1 MGKLSSAKFLRLL
14 QTFGEEELKA
24 FRLWLQS
31 PWCNSNKNL
40 NRLLD
45 QLKAHHPHFAE
56 AELSKEKLFRQ
67 VLPTGKY
74 SARRMNNLLSEAYLA
89 AEQFLVF
96 QRFAREQNLR
106 QELLAK
112 EFQRRSLN
120 DWFLK
125 SAYCEIERLEHI
137 KVKAWEDQVELFR
150 QYRRL
155 YHHPSQ
161 ELRME
166 TGSSIIDRMGEQLD
180 LLYLLEKAGIINE
193 MTTRNRLLQN
203 EHHAV
208 EEELKRWASASI
220 GIQHPAIALYRLRFA
235 GADEDQLAQYQALQA
250 KLLDCIDQLDAKEQ
264 KLHLLS
270 LLNDAMRLIK
280 SGQLDITAS
289 LPLYQLGL
297 QTGILLQEGKLSRN
311 TYTTIVIASN
321 TKGDFGFTQDFIE
334 RYAAYLDEAIREDC
348 TCWASAHLAYWQGQ
362 LGVCLERLREHDF
375 RAPYFQLISRVL
387 SVQAYFDL
395 YLQDD
400 AYQVYLF
407 AFFDTFERWLSREK
421 IWSKANQAAF
431 LRFVQKCRALAK
443 CYGAADF
450 NPQKVS
456 ALLEGEHN
464 IQALNW
470 LQQRQELV
478 LRLRAS

>member
-1 MGKLSSAKFLRLL
+1 MSELSSAKLIRLL
-14 QTFGEEELKA
+14 KSFEEGELKA

-40 NRLLD
+40 IRLLD
-45 QLKAHHPHFAE
+45 RLKPHHPHFSE
-56 AELSKEKLFRQ
+56 AGLSKEKLFRQ

-96 QRFAREQNLR
+96 QRFAREESLH

-120 DWFLK
+120 DWFFK
-125 SAYCEIERLEHI
+125 SAHREIERLEQI
-137 KVKAWEDQVELFR
+137 QVKAWEDQVELFR

-161 ELRME
+161 KPRME
-166 TGSSIIDRMGEQLD
+166 AGSRIIDRMGEQLD
-180 LLYLLEKAGIINE
+180 LLYLLEKASIINE
-193 MTTRNRLLQN
+193 MMARNRLLRN

-208 EEELKRWASASI
+208 DEELKRWEAASA
-220 GIQHPAIALYRLRFA
+220 GIHHPAIELYRLRFA
-235 GADEDQLAQYQALQA
+235 YTKENQSAQYQALRT
-250 KLLDCIDQLDAKEQ
+250 KLLDSMSQLDAKEQ

-270 LLNDAMRLIK
+270 LLNDTMQLIK

-297 QTGILLQEGKLSRN
+297 QTGILLHEGKLSRN
-311 TYTTIVIASN
+311 TYTAIVVASN

-334 RYAAYLDEAIREDC
+334 RYAALLDETIREDGS
-348 TCWASAHLAYWQGQ
+348 CWASAHLAYWQGQ
-362 LGVCLERLREHDF
+362 LDICLDRLRQRDF

-400 AYQVYLF
+400 SYQAYLF
-407 AFFDTFERWLSREK
+407 NFLDTFEKWLSREK

-443 CYGAADF
+443 CFGDADF
-450 NPQKVS
+450 NPQKVG

-470 LQQRQELV
+470 LQQRQEMV
-478 LRLRAS
+478 LRLRAF